1 MARTLYDV
9 LGVTV
14 TATPDEL
21 RQAYR
26 DRARQLHPDRVRARG
41 GRDTDA
47 IGAAMREVNEAW
59 RVLRDPAARLA
70 YDRTLLPSPG
80 PDDELDELDRPFRG
94 RPAEPGD
101 VVVTLVRAL
110 PWVLVLLVLGGIF
123 VFTAFAGGGGS
134 PSDRQVVGDCVRAS
148 ATLLEV
154 VPCTGPEVDQV
165 VAVTRTPA
173 ECPTSTVATPSGR
186 DRVLCLRPFA
196 EASP

>member
-123 VFTAFAGGGGS
+123 V
-134 PSDRQVVGDCVRAS
+134 
-148 ATLLEV
+148 
-154 VPCTGPEVDQV
+154 
-165 VAVTRTPA
+165 
-173 ECPTSTVATPSGR
+173 
-186 DRVLCLRPFA
+186 
-196 EASP
+196 